1 MDLMKIKSFRVQ
13 NVRTFPDSG
22 EIQLGPITL
31 LVGKNNTGKSTLLRA
46 LGALQQGSGLDQSA
60 VRFGFDHGT
69 IEMQIEQADARFWNT
84 QFPETDGSLVIRVRK
99 DGGKESSALR
109 LNNYANIGVAEMQAM
124 EPNNFVYPYF
134 SSRKVASFSEVVN
147 QGTAR
152 AVTGNLS
159 NLPAKVDDLLD
170 VEHPNHDRYVALVKD
185 LINLPISAVASDGG
199 KSAAMR
205 INKTEWINIS
215 RMGEGVA
222 QMLGLIV
229 QLCVAEN
236 QLFLLEEI
244 ENDIHPE
251 ALKALLRAIEASSST
266 NQFVIS
272 THNNIVLR
280 HLGAL
285 ESTKIYDVQSSL
297 TLENGNRL
305 QTSTVELVEHTVEA
319 RTRLLTDLGYEL
331 SDLDLHDGWIIFEE
345 SSAEKIVREYLIPW
359 FAPRLARVKTVSS
372 RGTGGI
378 PGAFEALN
386 KLVLFSHLESRYAG
400 KVLVLVD
407 GDQSGIDAVARLQKG
422 YPSWDE
428 ESFKHLERTD
438 FERYYPEVFA
448 ERVEEALS
456 ETDKQRKRQAKKDLL
471 DDVLTWI
478 SEDEPRAKNAFA
490 ASADEIIKVLQEFE
504 MNFVKK
510 SAAS

>member
-1 MDLMKIKSFRVQ
+1 MRIVK
-13 NVRTFPDSG
+13 DSPLEAFELRLDAIG
-22 EIQLGPITL
+22 SRG
-31 LVGKNNTGKSTLLRA
+31 VG
-46 LGALQQGSGLDQSA
+46 
-60 VRFGFDHGT
+60 
-69 IEMQIEQADARFWNT
+69 EMQPT
-84 QFPETDGSLVIRVRK
+84 
-99 DGGKESSALR
+99 
-109 LNNYANIGVAEMQAM
+109 
-124 EPNNFVYPYF
+124 EPNNFIYPYF
-134 SSRKVASFSEVVN
+134 SGRKVADFSEVVN

-170 VEHPNHDRYVALVKD
+170 VEHPNHDQYVTLVRE
-185 LINLPISAVASDGG
+185 LISIPISAVASTGG

-205 INKTEWINIS
+205 INKTDWINIS

-236 QLFLLEEI
+236 RLFLLEEI

-251 ALKALLRAIEASSST
+251 ALKALLRAIEFTSSS

-280 HLGAL
+280 HLGAID
-285 ESTKIYDVQSSL
+285 STKIFDVQSSL
-297 TLENGNRL
+297 EVDHGDRL

-345 SSAEKIVREYLIPW
+345 SSAEKIVRECLIPW
-359 FAPRLARVKTVSS
+359 FAPRLSRVKTVSS

-378 PGAFEALN
+378 PSAFEALN

-407 GDQSGIDAVARLQKG
+407 GDRSGLEAVAKLRSD
-422 YPSWDE
+422 YSSWDE
-428 ESFKHLERTD
+428 ASFRSFEQAD
-438 FERYYPEVFA
+438 FEKYYPDEFGQRAAQALA
-448 ERVEEALS
+448 EP
-456 ETDKQRKRQAKKDLL
+456 DKHKKRQAKKELL
-471 DDVLTWI
+471 KDVLEWTT
-478 SEDEPRAKNAFA
+478 EDEARAKKAFA
-490 ASADEIIKVLQEFE
+490 SSADEIIKLLQAFE
-504 MNFVKK
+504 ANFGSRRYVT
-510 SAAS
+510 